1 MIIANTDIV
10 VGERTFQRGQAV
22 KGLSPLDK
30 SWMLAAGYISETP
43 DVGPEQRGRKA
54 QKPGPD
60 TSLAAEVGEGE

>member
-10 VGERTFQRGQAV
+10 AGEKTFQRGQAV

-30 SWMLAAGYISETP
+30 SWMLAAGYISEIP
-43 DVGPEQRGRKA
+43 DASPEQRGKKA

-60 TSLAAEVGEGE
+60 TPLAAKVGEGE